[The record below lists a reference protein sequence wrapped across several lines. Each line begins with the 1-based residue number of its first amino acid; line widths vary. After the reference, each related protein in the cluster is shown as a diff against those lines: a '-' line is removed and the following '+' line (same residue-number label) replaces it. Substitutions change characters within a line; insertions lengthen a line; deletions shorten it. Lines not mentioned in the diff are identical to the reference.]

1 MVFLVISRLLA
12 PDPGFAGSPSYFDFV
27 AAGLVFMLVLHAAS
41 TQLTA
46 RISREQRAG
55 TLEMLV
61 AQPVPAWALAL
72 GLTGYPM
79 LFALLRV
86 AVYLTVLALFLDL
99 DTGGASW
106 IGVAV
111 VLVAACAAMAGVG
124 IALMAVTVLTGHGDA
139 AARLLVVALS
149 FVSGTYFPVTVLPAG
164 LEWVSAALPTR
175 VAPGGTSAPGSSSA
189 TCPHPRARPGR
200 STPDH
205 AVAARRP
212 VPPLPWPRWKRRS
225 CRRCDVHRAWSAS
238 PEGST
243 RPSSSPSRSG
253 SPAGRDCRSRYP
265 PPGGSPARPGRTSPT
280 GRTGWSPP
288 SAARPGR
295 FCGPTTT
302 STRPARSRDACCC
315 DTG

>member
-1 MVFLVISRLLA
+1 MTRVPTAGRAATSPGPPPAPRADPSHRPDLGAAPSTRPCASARWRAIRALVVRDLAGRHPLRPPLLLDLGFGLVNLVVFLVISRLLA

-27 AAGLVFMLVLHAAS
+27 AAGLVFMLVLQAAS

-86 AVYLTVLALFLDL
+86 AVYLTVLALFLGL
-99 DTGGASW
+99 DTGDASW
-106 IGVAV
+106 IGVTV

-164 LEWVSAALPTR
+164 LERVSAALPTR
-175 VAPGGTSAPGSSSA
+175 VALDGLRAALAGDGW
-189 TCPHPRARPGR
+189 ARPAG
-200 STPDH
+200 TLL
-205 AVAARRP
+205 VAAAVSLPVSGWLFDLALRTARRRGG
-212 VPPLPWPRWKRRS
+212 L
-225 CRRCDVHRAWSAS
+225 
-238 PEGST
+238 T
-243 RPSSSPSRSG
+243 RG
-253 SPAGRDCRSRYP
+253 
-265 PPGGSPARPGRTSPT
+265 
-280 GRTGWSPP
+280 
-288 SAARPGR
+288 
-295 FCGPTTT
+295 
-302 STRPARSRDACCC
+302 
-315 DTG
+315 